1 MMGRGLSKA
10 GVDKDPVI
18 LSFLKDP
25 DFRPYFDISDIANIW
40 KELFNKWKGVI
51 EYIFGERFAQSR
63 SRIL

>member
-18 LSFLKDP
+18 SPFLMEP
-25 DFRPYFDISDIANIW
+25 DLGLILIYRNIANIW

-51 EYIFGERFAQSR
+51 EYIFGEWFVQSR
-63 SRIL
+63 NRIL

>member
-18 LSFLKDP
+18 SSFLVDP
-25 DFRPYFDISDIANIW
+25 DFRPYFDISEYCKSW

-51 EYIFGERFAQSR
+51 EYIFGERFVQSR